1 MIIETRQMSAIEL
14 TWPEQQL
21 SNQNLSACKKIAID
35 NVDTHN
41 VVIMDKN
48 VVKWTMLSLQSFVSI
63 IYN

>member
-21 SNQNLSACKKIAID
+21 SNQNLSASKKIAID